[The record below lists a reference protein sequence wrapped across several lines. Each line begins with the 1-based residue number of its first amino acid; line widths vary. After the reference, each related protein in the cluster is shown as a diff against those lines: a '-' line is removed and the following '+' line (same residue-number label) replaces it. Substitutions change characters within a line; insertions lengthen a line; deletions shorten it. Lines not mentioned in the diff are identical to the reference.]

1 MHRRGIP
8 IEGTG
13 KPLPYAH
20 QAVFLR
26 KTGILQHALCL
37 VLSVQINGR
46 KDRRRRN
53 DKLGRGRLFCL
64 CVKAD
69 KGKASLGVQR
79 CDPFCLFRCAVHL
92 YIAAVCKGIVAFMTH
107 PLSTGFVRNARKKF
121 IILHF
126 LCIFQIFQAYFDRN
140 SRKPSPP
147 LFCKKVP
154 IAGNAASAMGTFV
167 GFCEMEIRRT
177 RRR

>member
-46 KDRRRRN
+46 KDRRGRN

-69 KGKASLGVQR
+69 KGKARLGVQR

-92 YIAAVCKGIVAFMTH
+92 YVAAPVKGIVAFMTH
-107 PLSTGFVRNARKKF
+107 PLSTGFVRNTRKKF

-126 LCIFQIFQAYFDRN
+126 YAY
-140 SRKPSPP
+140 SRFFKHILTGTAGNRLP
-147 LFCKKVP
+147 LFFAKKYP
-154 IAGNAASAMGTFV
+154 
-167 GFCEMEIRRT
+167 
-177 RRR
+177 